1 MLLSILAICIG
12 ASSGALL
19 RWYLGL
25 QLNSMFVADPLG
37 TLTAN
42 LLGGFGIGVA
52 ITFLSQHQSLAPEWR
67 LLVIT
72 GFLGGFTT
80 FSTFSAEVI
89 SLFQEKQLVWAFG
102 LISLHVMGSLL
113 MTFAG
118 IAMMTW
124 FKQS

>member
-25 QLNSMFVADPLG
+25 QLNSMFVAVPLG